1 MNLGFIE
8 VAVKFAEVMQECDRL
23 CAVEDPTEE
32 PFKSKYA
39 AERALESLASTLT
52 DDRVAE
58 IAGPDE
64 PIVEALLDLRARLAH
79 RRGVIAVETEDPA
92 KAEGLLEDAVTWLG
106 ARAGAP
112 ECVHALIDSCNNLG
126 IVWTNRSDPER
137 AMPHLE
143 RAMRVYEDLDP
154 KDPHAKTPDIERA
167 FTNTVFYL
175 AQVYGYV
182 KRDEEAAKLCGACL
196 RRQCEADVA
205 AGGIRRGARG
215 ASVSPE
221 EWAQNAA
228 RLAGFYASRAC
239 WATARHCA
247 AAAEKVLADAN
258 PGWREA
264 EEREV
269 KGSIPTGSDD
279 GKLDGKLGGNKLDDA
294 TADVGANVHLA
305 WAELH
310 ARRLASA
317 TELFATRGS
326 CETGAGGAAK
336 RTAASGDDN
345 ALIVSFPTLRLGDG
359 GATSAT
365 AAAKTVGIV
374 SEGPGEGW
382 VPRDAATARA
392 VFNQAAPRYR
402 AALARY
408 KLDGFVTEHCDV
420 VLDVSRLHK
429 HLAFF
434 EEANPRRYNSLQR
447 RRANYVLS
455 VATEL
460 SFDAY
465 PGLYK
470 TLWFEYAEAHRAIL
484 EGKIRRDRPPLS
496 LGDAARCATRGYTAY
511 VDTFKDQVGPDHRAP
526 RRIRDSEEER
536 SYVTARFIRA
546 RTASK
551 QHGQFGSEADALS
564 VALVDYEFVPAYVK
578 AHGLEGMERES
589 DLCEQMCA
597 LLPTKIVHLRSLEK
611 NAERDPL
618 AVDPLAVR

>member
-23 CAVEDPTEE
+23 CAVKDPTEE

-39 AERALESLASTLT
+39 AERALKSLASTLT

-106 ARAGAP
+106 ARSGAP
-112 ECVHALIDSCNNLG
+112 ECVHALLDSCNQLG
-126 IVWTNRSDPER
+126 VVWTNRSDPEK

-167 FTNTVFYL
+167 HTNTVFYL

-196 RRQCEADVA
+196 RRQCEADA
-205 AGGIRRGARG
+205 TAGGIGRGVPG

-228 RLAGFYASRAC
+228 QLAGFYAARAC

-247 AAAEKVLADAN
+247 AAAEKVFADAN
-258 PGWREA
+258 PGWLRDAPAPQVE
-264 EEREV
+264 
-269 KGSIPTGSDD
+269 GSIPTGSDGV
-279 GKLDGKLGGNKLDDA
+279 GKLDDPA
-294 TADVGANVHLA
+294 ADVGANVHLA
-305 WAELH
+305 WARLH
-310 ARRLASA
+310 LQRLTAA
-317 TELFATRGS
+317 TELFATRGET
-326 CETGAGGAAK
+326 ETGAGGAAK

-359 GATSAT
+359 GASSAT
-365 AAAKTVGIV
+365 VAAKAVGIV

-382 VPRDAATARA
+382 VPRDAATARV
-392 VFNQAAPRYR
+392 VFNQAARRFR

-434 EEANPRRYNSLQR
+434 EESNPRRYNSLQR
-447 RRANYVLS
+447 RRVERVER
-455 VATEL
+455 VAAEL
-460 SFDAY
+460 SRDKY

-484 EGKIRRDRPPLS
+484 EGKIRRGRPPLS

-511 VDTFKDQVGPDHRAP
+511 VDTFEDQVGPDRRAP

-536 SYVTARFIRA
+536 TYITARFIRA

-551 QHGQFGSEADALS
+551 QHGQFGSEADALG
-564 VALVDYEFVPAYVK
+564 VALIDYEFVPAYVK
-578 AHGLEGMERES
+578 AHGLEGMEQES

-618 AVDPLAVR
+618 AVDPLAVQ